1 MANAHKEIDFSWG
14 KVGSVF
20 FKRLSGRVPRRMSTP
35 ALLPSGDSET
45 SSRPSRD
52 RFHRNWLITL
62 ECRLG
67 DGVPSEGDVTPSR
80 NILRKWMLGSPAV
93 SGGSRMFHTQR
104 WTFALGM
111 TLFLGLT
118 APVRAQVTEPFTG
131 EGEAIITDFQ
141 GGTYRFAA
149 EGLGEPLGHFG
160 GEGAF
165 VVTDD
170 GGIYGKVK
178 LFNADQ
184 DTVYAAFI
192 AQLQDDGSYAG
203 TLTIVGGEGRFAGA
217 SGSADLWGQ
226 MFNASFTVAFDGTI
240 TY

>member
-1 MANAHKEIDFSWG
+1 
-14 KVGSVF
+14 
-20 FKRLSGRVPRRMSTP
+20 
-35 ALLPSGDSET
+35 
-45 SSRPSRD
+45 
-52 RFHRNWLITL
+52 
-62 ECRLG
+62 
-67 DGVPSEGDVTPSR
+67 
-80 NILRKWMLGSPAV
+80 
-93 SGGSRMFHTQR
+93 MFRTQR
-104 WTFALGM
+104 WVLALSM
-111 TLFLGLT
+111 ATWVCLT
-118 APVRAQVTEPFTG
+118 APVLAQVTEPFTG

-141 GGTYRFAA
+141 GGTYQFAA

-165 VVTDD
+165 IVTDD

-203 TLTIVGGEGRFAGA
+203 TLTIVGGDGRFAGA
-217 SGSADLWGQ
+217 SGAADLSGQ
-226 MFNASFTVAFDGTI
+226 MFDASFTVNFDGAI